1 MNINQLVFAVIF
13 GCSFLVDHG
22 IAPQGESGLPEAA
35 ELVGASSSVPHADAE
50 LPRSGVRKLQEII
63 PTTSQD
69 CSITPTRD
77 HSTGPRRV
85 SPERRSRYES
95 KVTEKHFLKSQK
107 VQRAMVD
114 ILVNNP
120 EWLSLSVLE
129 KVEEVAPNI
138 EDELTLR
145 EDEQS
150 LESAKLIF
158 KHDRELLSS
167 KAQEQVAPAA
177 WASGKM
183 YYLTLQQIQASV
195 AVEALVKHL
204 PPLKKPL
211 TQQIKNWLCMKP
223 NARTIDDETLHP
235 ALLAVVTQRS
245 SRLNDQART
254 LAAEKGVDIS
264 LAFEDFF
271 YKGPDTA
278 KMTKALDLVS
288 NAYPGLIVN
297 PAKQTKIGPLPDRG
311 IKFLAHWPAELT
323 LPATPLLA
331 PRALLTSTITSP
343 WLLTTW
349 IGPVLGA
356 WFLSKGASRYRTI
369 YLVFGIAVPVCASLL
384 VLVLWLE
391 WRKLN
396 SGTPPPPPARARRI
410 ALSSD
415 RDPEDHLGGVWYPIL
430 YNSHFS
436 STRLRYEAWEQLDS
450 VGLVLLPAACRL
462 LGR

>member
-264 LAFEDFF
+264 LA
-271 YKGPDTA
+271 
-278 KMTKALDLVS
+278 
-288 NAYPGLIVN
+288 
-297 PAKQTKIGPLPDRG
+297 
-311 IKFLAHWPAELT
+311 
-323 LPATPLLA
+323 
-331 PRALLTSTITSP
+331 ALLTSTITSP

-391 WRKLN
+391 
-396 SGTPPPPPARARRI
+396 I